1 MWKVGQLAKRSG
13 ISVRTLHH
21 YDQIGLLTP
30 SHRTESGHRLYD
42 RDDVVRLQQIVMLR
56 QLGFALDEIGATL
69 QRAGAALP
77 HLIDLHLGRLRSQIE
92 RERRLCARLEQMS
105 AWLREGKEVSVDEF
119 LKTIEEMTMFEK
131 YMTEEQLETLRKRG
145 EAVGPQRMQEV
156 QEEWPRLI
164 EEVRTEMQRGTD
176 VNSPRVQELAQRWR
190 SLVNEFSGGDAG
202 IERSV
207 ANMYATE
214 PGAAERFGFDGKV
227 WEYIRSAMKQ

>member
-1 MWKVGQLAKRSG
+1 MWKVGQLAKRTG

-56 QLGFALDEIGATL
+56 QLGFALEEIGAAL
-69 QRAGAALP
+69 RRADTSLP
-77 HLIDLHLGRLRSQIE
+77 RLIEMHLARLRGQIE

-105 AWLREGKEVSVDEF
+105 AWLRAEEEVSVDDF

-145 EAVGPQRMQEV
+145 EAVGPRRMKEV
-156 QEEWPRLI
+156 QDEWPRLI
-164 EEVRTEMQRGTD
+164 EEVRAEMQRGTD
-176 VNSPRVQELAQRWR
+176 VNSPRVQALAERWR
-190 SLVNEFSGGDAG
+190 SLIKEFSGGDAA
-202 IERSV
+202 IEQSV
-207 ANMYATE
+207 ANMYRSE
-214 PGAAERFGFDGKV
+214 PGAAERFGFDAKV
-227 WEYIRSAMKQ
+227 FDYIKPALKK